1 MIVGVRR
8 VTRDPEAFTRLGHLV
23 AQVFNLCA
31 FPAPI
36 GAQVKNLCYWGGLE
50 GTG

>member
-1 MIVGVRR
+1 M
-8 VTRDPEAFTRLGHLV
+8 RLGHLV

-31 FPAPI
+31 FPVPMR
-36 GAQVKNLCYWGGLE
+36 AQVENLCYGGRLA

>member
-1 MIVGVRR
+1 MMAR
-8 VTRDPEAFTRLGHLV
+8 VTLDPEVFTRPGHLV

-31 FPAPI
+31 FPVPI
-36 GAQVKNLCYWGGLE
+36 RAQVENLCYGIRLE